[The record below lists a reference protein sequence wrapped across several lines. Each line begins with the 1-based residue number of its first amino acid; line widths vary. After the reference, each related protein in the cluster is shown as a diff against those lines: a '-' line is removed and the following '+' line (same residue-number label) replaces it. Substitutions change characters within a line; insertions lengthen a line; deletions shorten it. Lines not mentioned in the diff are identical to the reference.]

1 MTHFNHP
8 LTFQDLCDTTVDALF
23 AADDMGNVA
32 FVSATL
38 GAALVIDAAQ
48 AERIAGA
55 DWAAQMQAVSD
66 WWAEQDPRQFAY
78 GYFREAAE

>member
-1 MTHFNHP
+1 MTHFTHP
-8 LTFQDLCDTTVDALF
+8 LTFQEINDTTVDALF

-48 AERIAGA
+48 AERIAGS
-55 DWAAQMQAVSD
+55 DWYAQMQAVSA
-66 WWAEQDPRQFAY
+66 WWAEQDPRQFVY
-78 GYFREAAE
+78 GFFREAAE

>member
-8 LTFQDLCDTTVDALF
+8 LIFQDINDTTVDSLF
-23 AADDMGNVA
+23 AADDQGNVA
-32 FVSATL
+32 FISATL

-48 AERIAGA
+48 AERIDGA
-55 DWAAQMQAVSD
+55 DWSAQMQAVSD

-78 GYFREAAE
+78 WYYREAAE

>member
-8 LTFQDLCDTTVDALF
+8 LTFQDINDTTVDALI
-23 AADDMGNVA
+23 AADDQGTVA

-38 GAALVIDAAQ
+38 GA
-48 AERIAGA
+48 
-55 DWAAQMQAVSD
+55 DWSAQMQAVSA

-78 GYFREAAE
+78 GYYREAAE

>member
-8 LTFQDLCDTTVDALF
+8 LTFQDLNDTTVDALF
-23 AADDMGNVA
+23 AADDQGTVA

-38 GAALVIDAAQ
+38 GA
-48 AERIAGA
+48 
-55 DWAAQMQAVSD
+55 DWSAQMQAVSA

-78 GYFREAAE
+78 GYYREAAE

>member
-1 MTHFNHP
+1 MTHFTHP
-8 LTFQDLCDTTVDALF
+8 LTFQEINDTTVDALF

-48 AERIAGA
+48 AERIAGS
-55 DWAAQMQAVSD
+55 DWSAQMQAVSA
-66 WWAEQDPRQFAY
+66 WWAEQDPRQFVY
-78 GYFREAAE
+78 GFFR

>member
-1 MTHFNHP
+1 MTHFTHP
-8 LTFQDLCDTTVDALF
+8 LTFQEINDTTVDALF

-48 AERIAGA
+48 AERIAGS
-55 DWAAQMQAVSD
+55 DWSAQMQAVSA
-66 WWAEQDPRQFAY
+66 WWAEQDPRQFVY
-78 GYFREAAE
+78 GFFREAAE

>member
-1 MTHFNHP
+1 MTHFTHQ
-8 LTFQDLCDTTVDALF
+8 LTFQDINDTTVDAMF
-23 AADDMGNVA
+23 AADDQGNVA

-48 AERIAGA
+48 AERIAGP
-55 DWAAQMQAVSD
+55 DWSAQMQAVSD

>member
-8 LTFQDLCDTTVDALF
+8 LTFQDLNDTTVDALF
-23 AADDMGNVA
+23 AADDQGNVA

-38 GAALVIDAAQ
+38 GAALVIDAEQ

-66 WWAEQDPRQFAY
+66 WWAEQDPRQFVY
-78 GYFREAAE
+78 GYYREAAE